1 MRIQACEACL
11 RRTWLL
17 ARLGGYL
24 DHVRQPIETVLALDD
39 DALVALWAGVAARR
53 GCAERPQQEY
63 ARFGP
68 GAAAAARQRAT
79 AVGLELVCRC
89 EQAYPAAL
97 RALAGGPAVLH
108 VAGGYRR
115 LAELLADGSVA
126 IVGTRRPTGYGSEVA
141 LGLSR
146 ELSASGMTILSGMAV
161 GIDSQAH
168 RGAVLASGRTIAVLP
183 GDAAQPY
190 PRSNRALYRQILREG
205 VAVGELGVGVAVRRW
220 SLLARNRLVAA
231 LADLTV
237 VVQGASR
244 SGSLRTAGLAVAY
257 GRPVGAVPGS
267 VLVRQSEGPHGLL
280 RGGALLIRS
289 AQDALDAVC
298 GVGVRQAQAPA
309 AALLRPEQQVLL
321 EAIRAGAETP
331 AEIAQLGG
339 PADAAGALA
348 ALAELE
354 LIGCIRRVAGGR
366 YVATV

>member
-17 ARLGGYL
+17 ARLGGHL
-24 DHVRQPIETVLALDD
+24 DHVRQPIETVLALED

-53 GCAERPQQEY
+53 GGAELPQQEY
-63 ARFGP
+63 ERFGP
-68 GAAAAARQRAT
+68 GAAAGARQRAT
-79 AVGLELVCRC
+79 AAGLELVCRC
-89 EQAYPAAL
+89 EQAYPSTL
-97 RALAGGPAVLH
+97 RALASGPAVLH

-126 IVGTRRPTGYGSEVA
+126 IVGTRSPTGYGSEVA

-146 ELSASGMTILSGMAV
+146 ELSASGMTILSGMAG

-168 RGAVLASGRTIAVLP
+168 RGAMLASGRTIAVLP
-183 GDAAQPY
+183 GDAGQPY
-190 PRSNRALYRQILREG
+190 PRSHRALYMQILRAG
-205 VAVGELGVGVAVRRW
+205 VAVGELGVGARVRRW

-237 VVQGASR
+237 VVQGTSH
-244 SGSLRTAGLAVAY
+244 SGSLKTAALAVAL

-267 VLVRQSEGPHGLL
+267 VLVRQSAGPHGLL

-298 GVGVRQAQAPA
+298 GVGVRQAHEPA
-309 AALLRPEQQVLL
+309 AAVLRPAQRRLL
-321 EAIRAGAETP
+321 EAIRAGAETLE
-331 AEIAQLGG
+331 EIARLEGL
-339 PADAAGALA
+339 ADVDGALA

-354 LIGCIRRVAGGR
+354 LIGCIRRTVGGR
-366 YVATV
+366 YVATI